1 MKKFVLI
8 MTLLFGCFGAAFLV
22 QAEDKSASGHSA
34 FPYDSAQQVTIS
46 GKIQEVKEYQCPV
59 SGTVGAHI
67 TVKSDSG
74 TMEVHLAPVT
84 FLKDYEITL
93 RAGDEVKVVGA
104 KIVVEGKPA
113 LMARTV
119 AVGDTVFTFRDP
131 NGKPLW

>member
-1 MKKFVLI
+1 MRFQLI
-8 MTLLFGCFGAAFLV
+8 MTLLLGCFGAAFLV
-22 QAEDKSASGHSA
+22 QAEDKPASGHSA
-34 FPYDSAQQVTIS
+34 YPYDSAQQITIS

-59 SGTVGAHI
+59 TGTVSAHI
-67 TVKSDSG
+67 ELKSDSG

-93 RAGDEVKVVGA
+93 HPGDEVKVVGA

-113 LMARTV
+113 LMAKTV
-119 AVGDTVFTFRDP
+119 AVGGTVFTFRDT